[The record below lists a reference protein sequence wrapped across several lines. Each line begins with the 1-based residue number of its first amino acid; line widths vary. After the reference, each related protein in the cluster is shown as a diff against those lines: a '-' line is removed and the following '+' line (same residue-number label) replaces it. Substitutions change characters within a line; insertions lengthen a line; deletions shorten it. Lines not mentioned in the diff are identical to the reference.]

1 MTEQELV
8 SEEKKPISHKN
19 KRFNFTPELKQYIIK
34 SRICED
40 KRFSLPT
47 PENLFEL
54 FNLNIIKDQIYYDI
68 EKYKSHFK
76 KENDEEILDFTNIQ
90 HILNNK
96 VLNSVLFFLGA
107 INIENDIYQF
117 DDVEEEEDEI
127 KEPIPE
133 ENLFENSQNY
143 TQYLQNNINLLTRN
157 IAFMDISYTIKSL
170 EEIGVNIFPENR
182 NTLYRQIKDKVMSL
196 PENKILVLITPSNNF
211 YVKTEKNAIN
221 GINYDFKINNITKL
235 FLNSEFIK
243 KFIIKIANHPRCH
256 FGLLSSMIQKNLKT
270 ANSGIYTIYSTIYPK
285 HYTLID
291 QRSHDG
297 IDLDKKGV
305 IPKFYRNLE
314 LILKHVRT
322 KDKLFCFNNTN
333 VLIIE
338 SKDYK
343 INTSDKPESTRLNTL
358 QVSVFNEELL
368 GKPNNERKRILLE
381 KGDKLINYVYELLE
395 NCPND
400 VRDYLVVHPFE

>member
-1 MTEQELV
+1 MSST
-8 SEEKKPISHKN
+8 KKK
-19 KRFNFTPELKQYIIK
+19 FNFTPDLKEYIIR
-34 SRICED
+34 SRISED
-40 KRFSLPT
+40 KKYFMPT
-47 PENLFEL
+47 PENLLEL
-54 FNLNIIKDQIYYDI
+54 FNLNVIHGQIEYEM
-68 EKYKSHFK
+68 EKYKSFFK
-76 KENDEEILDFTNIQ
+76 KENEENILDLTNIQ

-96 VLNSVLFFLGA
+96 ILNSILFFLGA
-107 INIENDIYQF
+107 INIENDIYEF
-117 DDVEEEEDEI
+117 DQVEEEEDEI

-143 TQYLQNNINLLTRN
+143 IAYLQNNINLLTKN
-157 IAFMDISYTIKSL
+157 IAFMDIDLTIKSL
-170 EEIGVNIFPENR
+170 EEIGLKILPENN

-211 YVKTEKNAIN
+211 YVKTEKNSIN

-243 KFIIKIANHPRCH
+243 KFIVKISNHPRCH

-270 ANSGIYTIYSTIYPK
+270 ANSGMSTMFNTIYPR
-285 HYTLID
+285 HISLID

-305 IPKFYRNLE
+305 VPKFFRNLE
-314 LILKHVRT
+314 LILKHIKT
-322 KDKLFCFNNTN
+322 KDKLYCFNKTN

-338 SKDYK
+338 SKDFK
-343 INTSDKPESTRLNTL
+343 IKGEEKPESTKLNSIN
-358 QVSVFNEELL
+358 VSVINEELL
-368 GKPNNERKRILLE
+368 KKPSLERKRTIEE
-381 KGDKLINYVYELLE
+381 KGEKLINYVYDLLE

-400 VRDYLVVHPFE
+400 VRDYLQNHPFE